1 MVIFLPFCTSITI
14 FLQYPSHFHVN
25 LAVWEEWIEVFFVIL
40 QLFILQT
47 INQYESKKE
56 HNEFVNKITN
66 SMNSYLLIGLES
78 LIDHIGC
85 IRDLGIA
92 YWKKSNKKM
101 QIDDIVYLFISDI
114 EHNRVMYRLQ
124 VVDTDCVRDDKKY
137 WRGTYKHD
145 ISCFKLKSIS
155 GVYCGD
161 GLDHD
166 DLEKHGISRFV
177 QYKKLNEQQANWL
190 EKHFI

>member
-1 MVIFLPFCTSITI
+1 M
-14 FLQYPSHFHVN
+14 
-25 LAVWEEWIEVFFVIL
+25 
-40 QLFILQT
+40 
-47 INQYESKKE
+47 
-56 HNEFVNKITN
+56 NKRTN
-66 SMNSYLLIGLES
+66 SMNNYLLIGLES

-101 QIDDIVYLFISDI
+101 QIGDIVYLFISDK
-114 EHNRVMYRLQ
+114 EHNRVMYRLE

-145 ISCFKLKSIS
+145 ISCFKLKNIS

-166 DLEKHGISRFV
+166 DLEKYGISRYV
-177 QYKKLNEQQANWL
+177 QYKKLNEEQANWL